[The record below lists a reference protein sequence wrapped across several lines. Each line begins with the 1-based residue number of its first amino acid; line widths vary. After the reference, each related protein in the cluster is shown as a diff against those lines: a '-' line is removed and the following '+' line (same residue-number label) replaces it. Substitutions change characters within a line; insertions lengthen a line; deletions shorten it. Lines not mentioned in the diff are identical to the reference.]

1 VRGNPERYAVNR
13 AEAWEMLLSGG
24 AGYNNLDWSFTPQD
38 ETGSGQV
45 PIGDGRRLDGR
56 ELREWFSLLRQLLAE
71 HDLSGFSP
79 ATGVLPAKIPGY
91 GYAAGTDG
99 RGRYLLYFVDEQL
112 YNLKP
117 CKTRQIA
124 ISFSLPSGRYSA
136 ETLNP
141 RNGKRT
147 DLPEL
152 VSNAETT
159 IVSLR
164 FSEDVA
170 LLLRRE
176 Q

>member
-1 VRGNPERYAVNR
+1 MV
-13 AEAWEMLLSGG
+13 GG

-38 ETGSGQV
+38 ETGSGKA

-56 ELREWFSLLRQLLAE
+56 ELREWFSILRQLLDE
-71 HDLSGFSP
+71 HDLSGLSQV
-79 ATGVLPAKIPGY
+79 TGVLPEKIPGY
-91 GYAAGTDG
+91 GYTVSTDG
-99 RGRYLLYFVDEQL
+99 RGRYLLYFVDGQL
-112 YNLKP
+112 YKLKP

-124 ISFSLPSGRYSA
+124 ISLSLPPGRYSA

-147 DLPEL
+147 DLLEL

-159 IVSLR
+159 AVSLR

-170 LLLRRE
+170 LLLHRE
-176 Q
+176 E